1 MQFIKVETYKELS
14 EKAAGIILEQ
24 LQKKPDSVLG
34 LATGST
40 PIGTY
45 DELVKA
51 YNLGEADF
59 SRVKS
64 VNLDEYCGLDGENDQ
79 SYRYFMNK
87 HLFDK
92 INIDKENTNVPSGI
106 AEDFDAECER
116 YDELV
121 SSLGGIDLQILGIG
135 VNGHIGFNEPSDEF
149 SKGTHIVELDERTRV
164 SNSRF
169 FENMDEVPTHA
180 ITMGVETIMSA
191 KKILLLANGEAK
203 KEIIERAVQG
213 EVTPN
218 VPASI
223 LQNHENLT
231 VIFSEK

>member
-14 EKAAGIILEQ
+14 EKAAGIILDQIRE
-24 LQKKPDSVLG
+24 KPDSVLG

-40 PIGTY
+40 PVGTY

-51 YNLGEADF
+51 YNSGEADF

-64 VNLDEYCGLDGENDQ
+64 VNLDEYCGLDEENDQ

-92 INIDKENTNVPSGI
+92 INIDKNNANVPSGI
-106 AEDFDAECER
+106 AEDFDAECEK

-121 SSLGGIDLQILGIG
+121 RSLGGIDLQILGIG

-149 SKGTHIVELDERTRV
+149 SGGTHIVELDARTRL

-169 FENMDEVPTHA
+169 FESMDEVPTHA
-180 ITMGVETIMSA
+180 ITMGVGTIMSA

-203 KEIIERAVQG
+203 REIIEKAVHG

-231 VIFSEK
+231 VIFSET